1 MSFISLI
8 KINSGD
14 LSEIVHAKQIK
25 LELPSVIGRGPLLKV
40 RKIHEITNFKTKFQ
54 IYKIPVIQGD
64 ILKEKL

>member
-40 RKIHEITNFKTKFQ
+40 RKTHKSSKFK
-54 IYKIPVIQGD
+54 D
-64 ILKEKL
+64 